1 MEKNEVTGIQENHPE
16 ICAIT
21 HRPGEVLHPDH
32 PVQGEGSAF
41 SAGHEGRSVCLSTL
55 TAQGTAGN
63 PLL

>member
-1 MEKNEVTGIQENHPE
+1 MKLLESRKIIPRYVQSHIGRERCFILTI
-16 ICAIT
+16 
-21 HRPGEVLHPDH
+21 
-32 PVQGEGSAF
+32 VQGEGSAF